1 MTTREQI
8 DWYLDQITDEKI
20 LKRILA
26 VVARAF
32 LTDTKK
38 TTKE

>member
-8 DWYLDQITDEKI
+8 VWYISQITDEKI

-38 TTKE
+38 PAKE

>member
-8 DWYLDQITDEKI
+8 DWYLDQITDEKL

-26 VVARAF
+26 VVARLF
-32 LTDTKK
+32 VEYGRR
-38 TTKE
+38 TTK

>member
-26 VVARAF
+26 EVARAF

-38 TTKE
+38 PAKE

>member
-38 TTKE
+38 PTE

>member
-8 DWYLDQITDEKI
+8 DWYLDQITDEQI

-26 VVARAF
+26 EVARAG
-32 LTDTKK
+32 L
-38 TTKE
+38 

>member
-8 DWYLDQITDEKI
+8 DWYLDQITDEKL

-26 VVARAF
+26 AVGRLFVEYGRR
-32 LTDTKK
+32 
-38 TTKE
+38 TTK